1 MNNISYLA
9 AFIAGLFSFFSPCL
23 LPLIPAYFSYLA
35 GTSKEKKE
43 KISFLKNLLF
53 VLGFSLFFTLLGAGA
68 GTIGQYLSVY
78 RTLITQIA
86 GVVIL
91 LFGFHLLGL
100 IRFSF
105 LQKTYR
111 LSWRSKS
118 LGMSGAFLLGAV
130 FALGWTPC
138 VGPLV
143 GAVLTYAA
151 AQGSTF
157 KGASLLLTYSLGIG
171 MPFLAFGLLFDYFL
185 TFLQKTKKF
194 LNVVE
199 KISGLFLL
207 LFGFLLLTGNLTRL
221 SLYLTKLI
229 PGFQQ

>member
-9 AFIAGLFSFFSPCL
+9 AFIVGLLSFFSPCL

-35 GTSKEKKE
+35 GTSKEKREK

-68 GTIGQYLSVY
+68 GTIGQHLRVY
-78 RTLITQIA
+78 RTLITQVA

-91 LFGFHLLGL
+91 LFGIHLLGI
-100 IRFSF
+100 IRLSF

-111 LSWRSKS
+111 LSWKSKS
-118 LGMSGAFLLGAV
+118 LGISGAFLLGAV

-151 AQGSTF
+151 IQGSTF
-157 KGASLLLTYSLGIG
+157 KGASLLFTYSLGIG
-171 MPFLAFGLLFDYFL
+171 IPFLTFGLLFDYFL
-185 TFLQKTKKF
+185 TFLQRTKIF

-221 SLYLTKLI
+221 SLYLTKII
-229 PGFQQ
+229 PGF

>member
-1 MNNISYLA
+1 MA
-9 AFIAGLFSFFSPCL
+9 AFIAGLLSFLSPCL

-35 GTSKEKKE
+35 GTSKKKE

-68 GTIGQYLSVY
+68 GTIGHYLRAY

-105 LQKTYR
+105 LQKTYG
-111 LSWRSKS
+111 LSWRRSKS

-185 TFLQKTKKF
+185 TFLQKTKKL
-194 LNVVE
+194 LNAVE

-229 PGFQQ
+229 PGLQQ